1 MHYSKLAALALC
13 IYSGVL
19 LTNTARA
26 RAENSAGKIS
36 VQRYIAGGILGT
48 TIGLGFGHS
57 VQGRWYRDYGW
68 LFTAG
73 GIITG
78 LGAIWSDNCGVGV
91 SGKNGNDKM
100 HLLENE
106 NYDECI
112 AADKRQRRKWI
123 IAFFTTKAIETIA
136 VWWPRNVSFAPTS
149 DDTAAK
155 SADMH
160 LIPIT
165 QDKYLLGG
173 LLGTIVGF
181 GSGHAV
187 QGRWRHDG
195 WPYTL
200 TQVGGAGLAVYSSLC
215 MRYSSAGP
223 DILDAEPKPD
233 YPLCALAGMG
243 TTLLGIATLIV
254 ARIVEIASVWGPN
267 SDHYRIVTSNQPSP
281 LSIMPLLDIKQAGVQ
296 VVWALK

>member
-1 MHYSKLAALALC
+1 MHYSKLVALALC
-13 IYSGVL
+13 IYSSVL

-36 VQRYIAGGILGT
+36 VPRYIAGGMLGT

-57 VQGRWYRDYGW
+57 IQGRWYRDYGW
-68 LFTAG
+68 VFTAG

-78 LGAIWSDNCGVGV
+78 LPMIWPSGCGADGSGLNDYDNLNVWL
-91 SGKNGNDKM
+91 NP
-100 HLLENE
+100 
-106 NYDECI
+106 NYDSCI
-112 AADKRQRRKWI
+112 AKDKRKRLKWI
-123 IAFFTTKAIETIA
+123 ISFLAIKAIETIA

-165 QDKYLLGG
+165 QQKYLSGG
-173 LLGTIVGF
+173 ILGTIIGF
-181 GSGHAV
+181 GAGHAL

-195 WPYTL
+195 WPHTL
-200 TQVGGAGLAVYSSLC
+200 TQAGGAGLAIYSFLC
-215 MRYSSAGP
+215 MLYSSAGP
-223 DILDAEPKPD
+223 DILDAEPKRD

-267 SDHYRIVTSNQPSP
+267 SDHYRIVTSNQSSP
-281 LSIMPLLDIKQAGVQ
+281 LSIMPLLDTKQAGMQ